1 MAERLKIAFF
11 DLEGTIFRKAVR
23 SPRGN
28 VAASLWI
35 LLAKKL
41 GKRAEADERKTRDK
55 WNRNEYNGYVGWMED
70 TIRVYQKH
78 RLKRR
83 MFDRAIQGS
92 QYHPGVK
99 EVFTELEGKY
109 VTSIITGGFK
119 ALADRAAVDLKAGHT
134 FAACELF
141 WDEKEEIEHWNLLP
155 CDYKGKVDFMKL
167 LMEEHGAKAKECVF
181 VGDGP
186 NDIHLAKAVGT
197 SICFNGDSQ
206 LENVCTYTIR
216 QPASKIDFRA
226 VLKYI
231 R

>member
-1 MAERLKIAFF
+1 
-11 DLEGTIFRKAVR
+11 
-23 SPRGN
+23 
-28 VAASLWI
+28 
-35 LLAKKL
+35 
-41 GKRAEADERKTRDK
+41 
-55 WNRNEYNGYVGWMED
+55 MED

-78 RLKRR
+78 HLKRD
-83 MFDRAIQGS
+83 FFESAIQGS
-92 QYHPGVK
+92 EYYPGVR
-99 EVFTELEGKY
+99 EAFRELRGKY

-119 ALADRAAVDLKAGHT
+119 ALADRAAVDLKVGHT

-141 WDEKEEIEHWNLLP
+141 WDENGEIEHWNLLP

-167 LMEEHGAKAKECVF
+167 LMEEHGAKAKDCVF

-206 LENVCTYTIR
+206 LEKVCTYTIR